1 MPRSGSRTATRTS
14 TSRARREGR
23 RRECEPLSG
32 WQDCHPCRYT
42 SYGYSGEVVSEVLV
56 YRVPAMH
63 CDHCEAAIKQE
74 LVAVEGVEVVDVDL
88 DAKLVT
94 VRGER
99 LEDGRLRAAIDDA
112 GYDVV

>member
-1 MPRSGSRTATRTS
+1 
-14 TSRARREGR
+14 
-23 RRECEPLSG
+23 
-32 WQDCHPCRYT
+32 
-42 SYGYSGEVVSEVLV
+42 
-56 YRVPAMH
+56 MH

-74 LVAVEGVEVVDVDL
+74 LGGVAGVEVVEGDL

-112 GYDVV
+112 GYDVA